1 MVSLGHPLVYFLK
14 VSFRLF
20 LSSVFLLLFGARTG
34 HLSQSYFWQI
44 ICGFMTWPHP
54 VLANFQLS
62 WLLNK
67 QMLHL
72 AENCLQDLKWSY
84 KRRGVVS
91 APICAIRVRN
101 GPTSA
106 NQGCSTDSQGSC
118 PVHAMSWYVHPPP
131 SVPPF
136 LLVQNLS
143 SKLIVPAWYHVT
155 KVRWCKKCH
164 QWLKVK
170 LVTNRDAIAG

>member
-1 MVSLGHPLVYFLK
+1 MVSLGHPLVYFLE

-20 LSSVFLLLFGARTG
+20 LWSVFLLLFGASTG

-91 APICAIRVRN
+91 APICAVRVRN

-118 PVHAMSWYVHPPP
+118 PVHAMSWLCPPTSLCSTFFASAKP
-131 SVPPF
+131 IFKTNCASLISCDQSQMMQKVSSV
-136 LLVQNLS
+136 
-143 SKLIVPAWYHVT
+143 
-155 KVRWCKKCH
+155 
-164 QWLKVK
+164 VK
-170 LVTNRDAIAG
+170 G